1 MKILSPLYK
10 LNYPIHM
17 KRKPNPTALY
27 NPQHRGFCAFPEDP
41 QLNEMMEFL
50 ENLKNYEKVGVP
62 KGAGT
67 DSQVGFDLQ
76 RMKRLMHILGNPQSN
91 FKSVHIAGTKGKG
104 STASYLSSILRAA
117 GYSVACYTSPH
128 LKTIRERMTLGVSG
142 EPVSAQGLNNHFQ
155 RIKADIKKA
164 ERRFKSRHKIYW
176 HKKQVSSKHLSCND
190 RDISAGLGGARDAT
204 NIISSSDLTASVITS
219 IGEEHMDALGGSLES
234 IAEAKSGIIKDG
246 RPLILG
252 GPFHPHI
259 EQILRDKALCMSS
272 PIMSASDHGNKS
284 ILKGFNYLHGQP
296 YQSCDILLNIDKDFP
311 LFIELLDVKLQML
324 GSHQLQNA
332 ATAICTAL
340 CLCSQGWKISSKS
353 IRAGLESAYLLGRS
367 QILRSAGAKRLG
379 VPDATIMLD
388 GAHTKDSA
396 RALANTVNMA
406 FPEAKVI
413 LVVAMA
419 NDKDHLGFAEELLS
433 VRGLKAVFLSEVNI
447 AGDRSRTVSASL
459 LRESWTEASRKM
471 GIDIHENSNNGGL
484 TESLQSSVVRNRTI
498 TLHKEEVM
506 ASIRAGNEILN
517 RMVGDGD
524 PFGIIIVTGSL
535 HIVSSVLGYCQ
546 DNS

>member
-10 LNYPIHM
+10 LNYPIDV
-17 KRKPNPTALY
+17 KILSPLY

-67 DSQVGFDLQ
+67 DSQLGFDLQ
-76 RMKRLMHILGNPQSN
+76 RMKQLMHILGNPQSN

-117 GYSVACYTSPH
+117 GYSVGCYTSPH
-128 LKTIRERMTLGVSG
+128 IKTIRERMTLGVSG
-142 EPVSAQGLNNHFQ
+142 EPVSSQGLNNHFQ

-164 ERRFKSRHKIYW
+164 LQLENM
-176 HKKQVSSKHLSCND
+176 HLTHFEVLTAMAFSLFAQENV
-190 RDISAGLGGARDAT
+190 DIAVIEAGLGGARDAT

-396 RALANTVNMA
+396 RALADTVNMA
-406 FPEAKVI
+406 FPAAKVI

-484 TESLQSSVVRNRTI
+484 RESLQSSVVRNRTI